1 MRKRRFLFMARLG
14 LLLCAALIV
23 VGCSDDDYTPPP
35 NACGALQD
43 MTIPSVGTAN
53 GTKVTSATLVAA
65 KDAAAGV
72 EYCKVV
78 GVIYPITTSETVTA
92 GGVTTVV
99 PTENIT
105 FNVALPTK
113 WNLKAI
119 QVGGGGFNGSVPA
132 VDTASDQAAF
142 KAPSPGAMRSWPATA
157 ATRMRR
163 CPRRFGTPRR

>member
-1 MRKRRFLFMARLG
+1 MRKRRFLFMAQLG
-14 LLLCAALIV
+14 LLLCTALIV
-23 VGCSDDDYTPPP
+23 AGCSDDDYTPPP
-35 NACGALQD
+35 SACGALQD
-43 MTIPSVGTAN
+43 MFISGVGTPT
-53 GTKVTSATLVAA
+53 GTKVTSATMVSAA
-65 KDAAAGV
+65 NAKSGV
-72 EYCKVV
+72 EYCLVV

-132 VDTASDQAAF
+132 ALTPLRPTASR
-142 KAPSPGAMRSWPATA
+142 APSPGVTRS
-157 ATRMRR
+157 
-163 CPRRFGTPRR
+163 

>member
-1 MRKRRFLFMARLG
+1 MRKRRFWFMAQLG

-23 VGCSDDDYTPPP
+23 VGCSDDDYTTPP

-43 MTIPSVGTAN
+43 MTVAGLGTPD
-53 GTKVTSATLVAA
+53 GTKVTSATMVAA
-65 KDAAAGV
+65 EDAKSGV
-72 EYCKVV
+72 EYCQVV

-132 VDTASDQAAF
+132 VDTASANGIRH
-142 KAPSPGAMRSWPATA
+142 PPRPGLRAWPATA

-163 CPRRFGTPRR
+163 CPRRCGTPRR